1 MFQKQLFHN
10 ISRLSCRTFIA
21 VLLLLFVVQGR
32 AMATFPLEVA
42 VEGIGSPLYE
52 NVMSRLK
59 INIHKGSDRVSI
71 KNLFVLHRQAEK
83 DIRSALAP
91 YGYYSPLI
99 VSNLHEVDGVWQAVY
114 SITQGNPVI
123 IKNVSVGVSKN
134 VDDILQLSKV
144 INEQPFQ
151 PGDILQQDIYESYK
165 KALVQTAFEE
175 GFLDAQLSRHDLEIH
190 RGDYSANIFLMLE
203 LGQRYKFG
211 ELRSTQTVI
220 EHDLLSR
227 FRPFAPGDPYR
238 SAQLFEYQ
246 KNLYRAGYFQQVTV
260 RGDIQGTEG
269 DEVAV
274 DVDIQP
280 LEHLNKYTFGLG
292 FATDT
297 GARITARWENKLLNT
312 YGHRLKIGMQLGE
325 KESSVESYYEIP
337 YKDPRHEK
345 VVLFGSFRDQDWGDT
360 ETELLAVGSS
370 FVYSTPKFKY
380 SFGMELREED
390 YTIGSTD
397 GNSTLLVPSL
407 RGSYVIADNLINTLN
422 GIQVSGSVRGASEAL
437 QSDSTFMQ
445 FTAASKIVLSPLK
458 DWRVLGRG
466 LIGITLADEL
476 DDLPPS
482 LRFYAGGDNS
492 VRGYGYKEI
501 GEEDNNGDVVGGRY
515 TLVGSIELEKNFSEY
530 IAGAVFWDF
539 GNATD
544 EIEFEFSHGVG
555 IGGRVNLP
563 FGQVKMD
570 LATAISESG
579 FPVRLH
585 LSVGGEF

>member
-1 MFQKQLFHN
+1 
-10 ISRLSCRTFIA
+10 
-21 VLLLLFVVQGR
+21 
-32 AMATFPLEVA
+32 MAAFPLEVT
-42 VEGIGSPLYE
+42 VEGIDSPLYE

-59 INIHKGSDRVSI
+59 INRHKDSDHVSLQ
-71 KNLFVLHRQAEK
+71 NLFVLHRQAEK

-99 VSNLHEVDGVWQAVY
+99 ISDLKEVDSVWQAVY
-114 SITQGNPVI
+114 SITQGSPVI
-123 IKNVSVGVSKN
+123 IKNVSVDVSDN
-134 VDDILQLSKV
+134 VDDIPHLAKK
-144 INEQPFQ
+144 IKEQPFQ
-151 PGDILQQDIYESYK
+151 AGDILQQDIYEAYK
-165 KALVQTAFEE
+165 KTLVQTAFEE
-175 GFLDAQLSRHDLEIH
+175 GFLDAQLSRHELEIH
-190 RGDYSANIFLMLE
+190 RGDYSANIYLILD

-211 ELRSTQTVI
+211 ELRSAQTVI

-227 FRPFAPGDPYR
+227 FRPFSSGDPYR

-246 KNLYRAGYFQQVTV
+246 KNLYKAGYFQQVTV
-260 RGDIQGTEG
+260 RGDIKGVEG

-280 LEHLNKYTFGLG
+280 LEHLNKYTFGVG

-297 GARITARWENKLLNT
+297 GARVTAKWENKLLNT

-325 KESSVESYYEIP
+325 KESSIESFYDIP

-345 VVLFGSFRDQDWGDT
+345 IVLFASYRDLDWGDT
-360 ETELLAVGSS
+360 ETQLLAAGSS

-380 SFGMELREED
+380 SFGLEIREED
-390 YTIGSTD
+390 YTVGDTD
-397 GNSTLLVPSL
+397 GTSSLLMPSL

-422 GIQVSGSVRGASEAL
+422 GIQVSGSVRGATETIYSE
-437 QSDSTFMQ
+437 STFMQ
-445 FTAASKIVLSPLK
+445 FTGASKIVLSPLK
-458 DWRVLGRG
+458 DWRILGRG
-466 LIGITLADEL
+466 LIGVTLADEL
-476 DDLPPS
+476 DDLPPT

-501 GEEDNNGDVVGGRY
+501 GAEDDNGDVVGGRY
-515 TLVGSIELEKNFSEY
+515 TLVGSVEVEKNFSEY
-530 IAGAVFWDF
+530 LAGAVFWDF

-544 EIEFEFSHGVG
+544 EIEIEFSHGVG
-555 IGGRVNLP
+555 VGGRINLP